1 MHRVRHDVVAD
12 GAVDGADAPAR
23 TVDRRLTLAVSTGHH
38 RTPQTMVTK
47 MMETTSETVLPDDGH

>member
-12 GAVDGADAPAR
+12 GAVDDADAHAR
-23 TVDRRLTLAVSTGHH
+23 TVDRCLTLAVSTGQHP
-38 RTPQTMVTK
+38 TPQTMVTK

>member
-23 TVDRRLTLAVSTGHH
+23 TVDRCLTLVAPTGRHQKV
-38 RTPQTMVTK
+38 QTMVTK